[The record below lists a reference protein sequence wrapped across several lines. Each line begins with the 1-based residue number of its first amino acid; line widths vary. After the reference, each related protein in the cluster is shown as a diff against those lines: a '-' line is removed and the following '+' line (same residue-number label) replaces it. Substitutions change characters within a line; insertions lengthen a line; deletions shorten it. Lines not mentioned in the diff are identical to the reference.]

1 MPNAGGD
8 CAYFVVTHIQKGEAP
23 QLAEGCRQLGEA
35 VVGQVEAV
43 QPLKCPHFWGQ
54 RAQAVVAQSEPLQ
67 VTQSANFGGDFLQV
81 VGVHIEAGE
90 VPQAADLLGEKL
102 HLVPQAALSFWAHLK
117 DLQLVQAKDLR
128 RNRHQLSA

>member
-8 CAYFVVTHIQKGEAP
+8 SIYFVVTHIQKGEAP

-35 VVGQVEAV
+35 VVGKVEAV
-43 QPLKCPHFWGQ
+43 QPLECPHLCGQ

-67 VTQSANFGGDFLQV
+67 VTQSANFSWDFPQV

-90 VPQAADLLGEKL
+90 VLQIANLLGKQL
-102 HLVPQAALSFWAHLK
+102 HPIPQAALSFWAHLQH
-117 DLQLVQAKDLR
+117 LQLVQAKDLCG
-128 RNRHQLSA
+128 N